1 MVSTTHSTFQ
11 KMGASSDAEEKLLGT
26 YLLQPFRLGEQ
37 AAQPTQA
44 MCILLYIHIPILQ
57 ILYKRL
63 YQLD

>member
-1 MVSTTHSTFQ
+1 
-11 KMGASSDAEEKLLGT
+11 MGASSDAEEKLLGT